1 MLSLSRS
8 PAVGPWGMLDELEP
22 EDDAAEE
29 DAGVA
34 DDDVADAA
42 GADVDDDVVVLELEP
57 QPAMATEPTT
67 RAPVISRRR
76 VLAVSAVSIEWSF
89 Q

>member
-1 MLSLSRS
+1 M
-8 PAVGPWGMLDELEP
+8 PDELEP

-29 DAGVA
+29 VAGVV
-34 DDDVADAA
+34 DDDVAGAA

-57 QPAMATEPTT
+57 QPAMTIEPTT
-67 RAPVISRRR
+67 RAPVMNRRR
-76 VLAVSAVSIEWSF
+76 ALPVSTASIQSSF

>member
-1 MLSLSRS
+1 
-8 PAVGPWGMLDELEP
+8 MLDELEP

-42 GADVDDDVVVLELEP
+42 GADVDEEVVVLELEP
-57 QPAMATEPTT
+57 QPAMAIEPTT
-67 RAPVISRRR
+67 SAPVMSRRR
-76 VLAVSAVSIEWSF
+76 VLPVSTVSIQWSF